1 MMGLPAIHLAPYMV
15 APTQAFPYRSA
26 QLGYGPWMSSSNPTT
41 LMSDVSYLNNQI
53 NAKVDKAGMVER
65 AAHSRDLELRIIMQ
79 TLKRS
84 KEQQVDEIDKSF
96 KWEIDTLR
104 QELTSEAEGKIA

>member
-1 MMGLPAIHLAPYMV
+1 
-15 APTQAFPYRSA
+15 
-26 QLGYGPWMSSSNPTT
+26 
-41 LMSDVSYLNNQI
+41 
-53 NAKVDKAGMVER
+53 MVER